1 MLKRLRFK
9 QTETFEQR
17 LSREAAKLRKEAQ
30 GIPVGI
36 KRERLIQRA
45 RQAER
50 ALRVSAWLSS
60 PACKRRNGRALS
72 AKDSSDRFSSAK
84 EEDHEPTNTSPT

>member
-1 MLKRLRFK
+1 MLNRLRFK

-17 LSREAAKLRKEAQ
+17 LSREAAKLRNEAQ
-30 GIPVGI
+30 GTPAGI

-50 ALRVSAWLSS
+50 ALRVSAWL
-60 PACKRRNGRALS
+60 
-72 AKDSSDRFSSAK
+72 
-84 EEDHEPTNTSPT
+84 TSPGPAGAEMTGDLPAKR

>member
-1 MLKRLRFK
+1 MLKRRRSK

-30 GIPVGI
+30 GTPAGI
-36 KRERLIQRA
+36 SRERLIQRA
-45 RQAER
+45 GQAER

-60 PACKRRNGRALS
+60 PCLQAPKWP
-72 AKDSSDRFSSAK
+72 RFVGQR
-84 EEDHEPTNTSPT
+84 

>member
-1 MLKRLRFK
+1 MLKRRRFK

-17 LSREAAKLRKEAQ
+17 LSREAAELRKEAQ
-30 GIPVGI
+30 GTPAGI

-50 ALRVSAWLSS
+50 ALRLGAWPSS
-60 PACKRRNGRALS
+60 PGPAGAEMTGDLPAKR
-72 AKDSSDRFSSAK
+72 
-84 EEDHEPTNTSPT
+84 